1 MKTFLLLLLA
11 GGATCLTTAADA
23 QMIHIPKTV
32 PRRVYGMSQPGDSMY
47 YFNTRSFR
55 YTSSEKSLNTSTMG
69 VMGEDTIKVNA
80 KGRRTNLNYNTGTPL
95 PPSTGNATF

>member
-1 MKTFLLLLLA
+1 MKTLLFLLLA

-23 QMIHIPKTV
+23 QMIRIPKTV
-32 PRRVYGMSQPGDSMY
+32 PRRVYPMSQPGDSMY

-55 YTSSEKSLNTSTMG
+55 YASSEKSLSTSTTG

-95 PPSTGNATF
+95 PPNTGRSNF